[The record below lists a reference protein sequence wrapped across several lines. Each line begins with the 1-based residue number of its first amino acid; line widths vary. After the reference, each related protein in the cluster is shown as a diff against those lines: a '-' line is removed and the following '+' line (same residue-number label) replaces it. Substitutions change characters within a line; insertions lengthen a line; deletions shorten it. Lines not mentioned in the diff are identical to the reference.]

1 MPTLNLSLFFLHHYF
16 VCSTSISHLGLQGAL
31 VIKKPPAN
39 AGDMVQSLGLE
50 NPLKGSMST
59 HSSILA
65 WRIPWTEE
73 PGGLIVHRVAK
84 SWTLKWLSMHTCTL
98 HSHVSEFLSIRELS
112 IYTRMKSSLDHKSSG
127 LETNPHTQQNASS
140 NEAFI
145 YSPII
150 LSLLMVENDLRLDLQ
165 RALLC

>member
-1 MPTLNLSLFFLHHYF
+1 MPTLKLSLFFRHPYF
-16 VCSTSISHLGLQGAL
+16 VCSTSISHLGLPGGT
-31 VIKKPPAN
+31 
-39 AGDMVQSLGLE
+39 GDKETTCQCRRHGSIPGPE

-98 HSHVSEFLSIRELS
+98 HSRVSEFLSIRELS
-112 IYTRMKSSLDHKSSG
+112 VYTRMKSSLDHKSSG